1 MLKDDFFHITA
12 FEAIEDQTQASIKL
26 NADHAILK
34 GHFPE
39 MPVVPGV
46 CMVQMLKEVTEKQLQ
61 KKLTLRRAPVIKF
74 LSVMQPGPHPEVKLD
89 INIKETEEG
98 AFAVNGRFYFEDVTF
113 FKFKGHFDE
122 QA

>member
-1 MLKDDFFHITA
+1 MLKNDFFQITA
-12 FEAIEDQTQASIKL
+12 IEAIEDQATARIQL

-46 CMVQMLKEVTEKQLQ
+46 CMVQMLKEVTEQQ
-61 KKLTLRRAPVIKF
+61 SGKKLTLRKAPVIKF
-74 LSVMQPGPHPEVKLD
+74 LSVMQPGAHPEVDLE
-89 INIKETEEG
+89 IKIKTTEES
-98 AFAVNGRFYFEDVTF
+98 AIAVTGKFYFEDVTF